1 MRDVYIINPA
11 AGKQDSSETLV
22 EQIKLYYGDD
32 CKILFTEGVGDAKV
46 KARKE
51 AETGDEVRIFACGG
65 DGTCFEVLNG
75 IVGFENVS
83 LGIIPIGSANDFIK
97 YFGKDSKKDFLN
109 IEKQKYGKSVLVDLI
124 KAGDYYC
131 LNQCCAGMDAM
142 VADDMK
148 IFKRLPFVSG
158 PTAYNL
164 AVVKTILRK
173 LGIKAKLIIDN
184 EKQMEGRYLF
194 AVCANAPA
202 YGGGYMSAP
211 NSNPFDG
218 KLNFLSVDVISRLK
232 ILKFLP
238 IYKAGKHEGLPFC
251 TTAECQTFEII
262 TEKPIPVSL
271 DGEILHTKNIKC
283 EIAKKAIKLVVPENL
298 LTN

>member
-1 MRDVYIINPA
+1 MRDVYIINPT
-11 AGKQDSSETLV
+11 AGKQDSSVNLI
-22 EQIKLYYGDD
+22 EQIKLYYGNDA
-32 CKILFTEGVGDAKV
+32 KIIITEGVGDAKI
-46 KARKE
+46 KAEKE
-51 AETGDEVRIFACGG
+51 AQTGDEVRIFACGG

-75 IVGFENVS
+75 IVGYENVS
-83 LGIIPIGSANDFIK
+83 LGVIPIGSANDFLK
-97 YFGKDSKKDFLN
+97 YFGLDSKKDFLD
-109 IEKQKYGKSVLVDLI
+109 IEKQKYGKLVPVDLI

-164 AVVKTILRK
+164 AIVKTLLRK

-184 EKQMEGRYLF
+184 DKVKEGRFLF

-218 KLNFLSVDVISRLK
+218 VLNWLSVDVISRLR

-238 IYKAGKHEGLPFC
+238 LYKAGKHEGLDIC
-251 TTAECQTFEII
+251 SVGECQCFEII

-283 EIAKKAIKLVVPENL
+283 EIVKKAIKFVVPENI

>member
-1 MRDVYIINPA
+1 MRDVYIINPT
-11 AGKQDSSETLV
+11 AGKQDSSANLI
-22 EQIKLYYGDD
+22 EQIKLYYGNDA
-32 CKILFTEGVGDAKV
+32 KIIITEGVGDAKI
-46 KARKE
+46 KAEKE
-51 AETGDEVRIFACGG
+51 AQTGDEVRIFACGG

-75 IVGFENVS
+75 IVGYENVS
-83 LGIIPIGSANDFIK
+83 LGVIPIGSANDFLK
-97 YFGKDSKKDFLN
+97 YFGLDSKKDFLD
-109 IEKQKYGKSVLVDLI
+109 IEKQKYGKLVPVDLI

-148 IFKRLPFVSG
+148 LFKRLPLVSG

-164 AVVKTILRK
+164 AIVKTLLRK

-184 EKQMEGRYLF
+184 DKVKEGRFLF

-218 KLNFLSVDVISRLK
+218 VLNWLSVDVVSRFK

-238 IYKAGKHEGLPFC
+238 LYKAGKHEDLDICSVG
-251 TTAECQTFEII
+251 ECQCFEII

-283 EIAKKAIKLVVPENL
+283 EIVKKAINFVVPENI

>member
-1 MRDVYIINPA
+1 MRDVYIINPT
-11 AGKQDSSETLV
+11 AGKQDSSANLI
-22 EQIKLYYGDD
+22 EQIKLYYGNDA
-32 CKILFTEGVGDAKV
+32 KIIITEGVGDAKI
-46 KARKE
+46 KAEKE
-51 AETGDEVRIFACGG
+51 AKTGDEVRIFACGG

-75 IVGFENVS
+75 IVGYENAS
-83 LGIIPIGSANDFIK
+83 LGVIPIGSANDFLK
-97 YFGKDSKKDFLN
+97 FFGKNSKKDFLD
-109 IEKQKYGKSVLVDLI
+109 IEKQKYGKLVPVDLI
-124 KAGDYYC
+124 KAGEYYC

-148 IFKRLPFVSG
+148 IFKRLPLVNG

-164 AVVKTILRK
+164 AIVKTLLRK

-184 EKQMEGRYLF
+184 DKEKEGRFLF

-218 KLNFLSVDVISRLK
+218 VLNWLSVDVISRLR

-238 IYKAGKHEGLPFC
+238 LYKAGKHENLDICSVG
-251 TTAECQTFEII
+251 ECQTFEII

-283 EIAKKAIKLVVPENL
+283 EIVKKAIKFVVPENI

>member
-1 MRDVYIINPA
+1 MRDVYIINPT
-11 AGKQDSSETLV
+11 AGKQDSSTTLI

-32 CKILFTEGVGDAKV
+32 AKIIITEGIGDAKI
-46 KARKE
+46 KAQKE
-51 AETGDEVRIFACGG
+51 AKTGDEVRIFACGG

-75 IVGFENVS
+75 IVGYENAS
-83 LGIIPIGSANDFIK
+83 LGVIPIGSANDFLK
-97 YFGKDSKKDFLN
+97 FFGKESKKDFLN
-109 IEKQKYGKSVLVDLI
+109 IEKQKYGKAVPVDLI

-142 VADDMK
+142 VADDMT
-148 IFKRLPFVSG
+148 IFKRLPLVSG
-158 PTAYNL
+158 PMAYNL
-164 AVVKTILRK
+164 AIVKTLLRR
-173 LGIKAKLIIDN
+173 LGIKAKLRIDDKK
-184 EKQMEGRYLF
+184 EKIGRFLF

-218 KLNFLSVDVISRLK
+218 TLNWLSVDVISRLR

-238 IYKAGKHEGLPFC
+238 VYKAGKHEGLSFC
-251 TTAECQTFEII
+251 STGECQSFEII

-271 DGEILHTKNIKC
+271 DGEILHTTNIKC
-283 EIAKKAIKLVVPENL
+283 EIVKKAINFIVPENL

>member
-1 MRDVYIINPA
+1 MRDVYIINPT
-11 AGKQDSSETLV
+11 AGKQDSSANLI
-22 EQIKLYYGDD
+22 EQIKLYYGNDA
-32 CKILFTEGVGDAKV
+32 KIIITEGVGDAKI
-46 KARKE
+46 KAEKE
-51 AETGDEVRIFACGG
+51 AQTGDEVRIFACGG

-75 IVGFENVS
+75 IVGYENVS
-83 LGIIPIGSANDFIK
+83 LGVIPIGSANDFLK
-97 YFGKDSKKDFLN
+97 YFGLDSKKDFLD
-109 IEKQKYGKSVLVDLI
+109 IEKQKYGKLVPVDLI

-164 AVVKTILRK
+164 AIVKTLLRK

-184 EKQMEGRYLF
+184 DKVKEGRFLF

-218 KLNFLSVDVISRLK
+218 VLNWLSVDVISRLR

-238 IYKAGKHEGLPFC
+238 LYKAGKHEGLDIC
-251 TTAECQTFEII
+251 SVGECQCFEII

-283 EIAKKAIKLVVPENL
+283 EIVKKAIKFVVPENI